1 MKNEEQMTKTQI
13 ESFNIIGIKTRTAND
28 GSAGKDL
35 PVLWGRF
42 LSGELKDKIPNRIDD
57 SIYCLYT
64 NYEGDHTEPYDAIL
78 GCKVSSV
85 DDIPEG
91 MILHNV
97 KASNVAK
104 FVAKGSLFK
113 GEAVINTWF
122 KIWKS
127 ELDRSFTT
135 DFEVYDERSKDVQ
148 NAEVDIYIS
157 LK

>member
-1 MKNEEQMTKTQI
+1 MTNSQI
-13 ESFNIIGIKTRTAND
+13 DGFHIIGIKTRTAND

-42 LSGELKDKIPNRIDD
+42 LSGELKNKIPNRIDD

-64 NYEGDHTEPYDAIL
+64 NYEGDHTQPYDAIL
-78 GCKVSSV
+78 GCKVSSI

-91 MILHNV
+91 MIAHRV
-97 KASNVAK
+97 ESSKVSK
-104 FVAKGSLFK
+104 FVAKGSLVK

-122 KIWKS
+122 EIWKS
-127 ELDRSFTT
+127 DLNRSFTT
-135 DFEVYDERSKDVQ
+135 DFEVYDERSRDVL
-148 NAEVDIYIS
+148 NAEVDIYVS

>member
-1 MKNEEQMTKTQI
+1 MTNTQI

-35 PVLWGRF
+35 PVMWERF
-42 LSGELKDKIPNRIDD
+42 MNGNLKDKIPNKSSD

-64 NYEGDHTEPYDAIL
+64 NYEGDHTQPYDAIL
-78 GCKVSSV
+78 GCKVTSI

-91 MILHNV
+91 MIVHNV
-97 KASNVAK
+97 EASNGAK
-104 FVAKGSLFK
+104 FVAKGSLIK

-122 KIWKS
+122 EIWKS
-127 ELDRSFTT
+127 GLDRSFTT
-135 DFEVYDERSKDVQ
+135 DFEVYDERSADVQ